1 MIASSNCE
9 TSRDFSDKFPWQC
22 LIFCFNLEQTFLK
35 CFNVK
40 VEFCNNEAN
49 LCKPSSTSMGRDWE
63 QAKHKSSWAFLLFS
77 SSKTM
82 KFVFFYTLCKN
93 SYFFINNEQSENRY
107 KTVKNRPI
115 CIKLTV
121 WKLQEFTIL
130 KKSKYFEYGQF
141 LPWKISRKI

>member
-77 SSKTM
+77 SSKTI
-82 KFVFFYTLCKN
+82 KFVFLHSMPSRDLLLGSSGDWAKQRL
-93 SYFFINNEQSENRY
+93 SFFNRHFLKAVY
-107 KTVKNRPI
+107 MGKCQN
-115 CIKLTV
+115 L
-121 WKLQEFTIL
+121 LHFIL
-130 KKSKYFEYGQF
+130 LKSNTFD
-141 LPWKISRKI
+141 RK